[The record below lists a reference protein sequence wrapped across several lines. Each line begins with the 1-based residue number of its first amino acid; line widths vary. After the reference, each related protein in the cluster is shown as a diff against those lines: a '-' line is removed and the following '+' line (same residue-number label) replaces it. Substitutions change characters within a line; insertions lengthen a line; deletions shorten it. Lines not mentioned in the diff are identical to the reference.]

1 VAITFFYF
9 DYNDQDY
16 QSPANVV
23 AGILKQLASQI
34 STLPLPIAELHE
46 RFEKQRDQLQLQDLE
61 TTLLLA
67 FREFRQIFFIIDA
80 LDECDAKK
88 HRKSFLKVLK
98 DLENTSARVF
108 VTSRP
113 HPDDIKQA
121 LRASPRITVE
131 AGDSDIRK
139 YLAHKIGEDGD
150 MDLIDEPL
158 KEEIVT
164 NIANRAQGMLVDLFQ
179 AIAISGHVL
188 V

>member
-1 VAITFFYF
+1 MAITFFYF

-23 AGILKQLASQI
+23 ASILKQLASQM
-34 STLPLPIAELHE
+34 STLPLPITELHE
-46 RFEKQRDQLQLQDLE
+46 RFEKQRDHLQLQDLE
-61 TTLLLA
+61 TTLLLT
-67 FREFRQIFFIIDA
+67 FREFRQIFIIIDA

-108 VTSRP
+108 ITSRP

-121 LRASPRITVE
+121 LCASPRITVE

-150 MDLIDEPL
+150 TDLIDEPL
-158 KEEIVT
+158 KEEIIT

-179 AIAISGHVL
+179 AIVISDRVI
-188 V
+188 